1 MWSSLPACFVLFH
14 VKVKGDTF
22 NEYDPAYVAVLGW
35 GTIDKRHGS
44 NQRLHL
50 LWNEFSS
57 LMVNIYLAYFS
68 MLYFQ
73 VVLNE
78 YSYFWPH
85 NAVLFRLGIISI
97 DCEFVFQIIRNL
109 TFLFEV

>member
-1 MWSSLPACFVLFH
+1 
-14 VKVKGDTF
+14 
-22 NEYDPAYVAVLGW
+22 
-35 GTIDKRHGS
+35 
-44 NQRLHL
+44 
-50 LWNEFSS
+50 
-57 LMVNIYLAYFS
+57 

-85 NAVLFRLGIISI
+85 NAALFRLGIISI

>member
-1 MWSSLPACFVLFH
+1 
-14 VKVKGDTF
+14 
-22 NEYDPAYVAVLGW
+22 
-35 GTIDKRHGS
+35 
-44 NQRLHL
+44 
-50 LWNEFSS
+50 
-57 LMVNIYLAYFS
+57 

-109 TFLFEV
+109 TFLFKV